1 MQRQLKKSL
10 NAVIAGC
17 YIALTITVLMV
28 GHLTPLQL
36 SATTDAASVFFVVAT
51 LFALVPF
58 YGLVRRLSLGS
69 KGFKITTGVSGR
81 HVMVAQA
88 GPTSV
93 GPVSDNAGS
102 EIPVWAIASEHL
114 TSCDSMNQC
123 YPATMATTPTPKH
136 PKSAIPQLSYDC
148 RRKLHRA
155 QMVVFHLYVLNM
167 DSDEKTVQLHIPYVL
182 SYIHDDIKAVNKELI
197 SLGLFDEAMGKKRR
211 K

>member
-69 KGFKITTGVSGR
+69 KGVKITTGVSGR

-123 YPATMATTPTPKH
+123 YRRLPQWLQPQPQPQNTQNPRSATRTPFLNSATTVGARLSVSKSFRSGYTSTISVLLRWLPHILFMPFPT
-136 PKSAIPQLSYDC
+136 STMIL
-148 RRKLHRA
+148 R
-155 QMVVFHLYVLNM
+155 M
-167 DSDEKTVQLHIPYVL
+167 
-182 SYIHDDIKAVNKELI
+182 
-197 SLGLFDEAMGKKRR
+197 
-211 K
+211 

>member
-28 GHLTPLQL
+28 GHLTPEYTQATL
-36 SATTDAASVFFVVAT
+36 SALSAFFIVAT

-58 YGLVRRLSLGS
+58 YGLVRRLSLDS

-88 GPTSV
+88 GPTLV
-93 GPVSDNAGS
+93 GPGSCVTGS

-114 TSCDSMNQC
+114 TSCDSVKTIHRRLPQWLQPQPQNTQN
-123 YPATMATTPTPKH
+123 PRSPNSVTTVAV
-136 PKSAIPQLSYDC
+136 SFIA
-148 RRKLHRA
+148 HRWWY
-155 QMVVFHLYVLNM
+155 FICT
-167 DSDEKTVQLHIPYVL
+167 SSIWTV
-182 SYIHDDIKAVNKELI
+182 
-197 SLGLFDEAMGKKRR
+197 MKKR
-211 K
+211 